1 MFAVVITTR
10 DFFSR
15 GAADGARDGFM
26 NKLKIFMVASAAT
39 MLSSCDLS
47 QIPGLDGKLSI
58 EDSKAIGAACRH
70 SGRALE
76 DCFAL
81 NPKSH
86 HAGVFEGW
94 REMNDYMVANEIET
108 VKPEIQPS
116 AFKQAENPKHGESGH
131 ANAAGGANKEA
142 ASGGDAPAGSS
153 RQRWAPRGQGDSTTA
168 PATTPAPAVAAAPEP
183 PAPPTAK
190 APVVDEPKAETKPD
204 GKSRPWERKKD
215 PKNHT

>member
-1 MFAVVITTR
+1 MR
-10 DFFSR
+10 
-15 GAADGARDGFM
+15 
-26 NKLKIFMVASAAT
+26 KLKLFMVAGAAT

-86 HAGVFEGW
+86 PAGVFDGW
-94 REMNDYMVANEIET
+94 RDMNDYMIANQIDV

-116 AFKQAENPKHGESGH
+116 AYKPEHGEKASS
-131 ANAAGGANKEA
+131 
-142 ASGGDAPAGSS
+142 ASGPGADSSDSSASTPSEGEGPPGAP
-153 RQRWAPRGQGDSTTA
+153 RQRWLPKSAS
-168 PATTPAPAVAAAPEP
+168 PES
-183 PAPPTAK
+183 PTAAK
-190 APVVDEPKAETKPD
+190 KPDAVVEEGAAVKDSAPVEPKSEVKPD
-204 GKSRPWERKKD
+204 KARPWERKKD
-215 PKNHT
+215 VHSRT

>member
-1 MFAVVITTR
+1 
-10 DFFSR
+10 
-15 GAADGARDGFM
+15 M
-26 NKLKIFMVASAAT
+26 NRLKIFMVASTAA

-116 AFKQAENPKHGESGH
+116 AFKQAEGSKHAEAKHTDPVSTPKE
-131 ANAAGGANKEA
+131 
-142 ASGGDAPAGSS
+142 GDAPAGSS
-153 RQRWAPRGQGDSTTA
+153 RQRWAPRGQGESAAAQA
-168 PATTPAPAVAAAPEP
+168 PATAVAPDVPAATPAPAAE
-183 PAPPTAK
+183 
-190 APVVDEPKAETKPD
+190 EPKVEAKPE